1 MDLVLAVDL
10 GGTKIAAALVDRN
23 GRVGEV
29 VAVPTPALEGPGRI
43 VAAVVGALGDV
54 LSRGWAGAPL
64 AVGGRPGASGAPRVR
79 GLGVGTAG
87 VVDVEAGRIVSA
99 TDTLAGWTGTALR
112 SELEWS
118 VAELTGVHLP
128 VHVLNDVDAHA
139 LGEVRHGA
147 AAGAR
152 SALVVG
158 VGTGIGAGVVVGG
171 ELLRGAHHVAG
182 EMGHVP
188 IGGADHLRCPC
199 GRPGHLEAIG
209 SGVGMFQHYLSL
221 GGDPEVGGGRGV
233 AERAAAGDI
242 LAARALRDSAAA
254 VGRGIAA
261 VVTVLDPER
270 VVVTGGVPAAG
281 SAWWSA
287 MDDALRAELVDILA
301 DVPVLP
307 GRLGGSAPL
316 VGAASAVWQLIDTEG
331 EP

>member
-1 MDLVLAVDL
+1 MDLVLALDL

-29 VAVPTPALEGPGRI
+29 VAVPTPALDGPAAI
-43 VAAVVGALGDV
+43 VAAATGALGEV
-54 LSRGWAGAPL
+54 LARGWDGSPVAAAAGEH
-64 AVGGRPGASGAPRVR
+64 RVR

-87 VVDVEAGRIVSA
+87 VVDVAAGTIVSA
-99 TDTLAGWTGTALR
+99 TDTLAGWTGTPLRGDLERAL
-112 SELEWS
+112 
-118 VAELTGVHLP
+118 AALTGARLP

-147 AAGAR
+147 AAGAA

-158 VGTGIGAGVVVGG
+158 VGTGIGAGVVVRG

-182 EMGHVP
+182 EMGHLPVA
-188 IGGADHLRCPC
+188 GADHLRCPC
-199 GRPGHLEAIG
+199 GRSGHLEAIG
-209 SGVGMFQHYLSL
+209 SGVGMYRHYLSL

-233 AERAAAGDI
+233 AERAAAGDP
-242 LAARALRDSAAA
+242 LAGRALRDSAAA

-261 VVTVLDPER
+261 VVTVLDPGR

-287 MDDALRAELVDILA
+287 MDEALRGQLIDILA
-301 DVPVLP
+301 NVPVVS
-307 GRLGGSAPL
+307 GKLGGTAPL
-316 VGAASAVWQLIDTEG
+316 AGAAAAVRQLIDTEG
-331 EP
+331 AP

>member
-10 GGTKIAAALVDRN
+10 GGTKIAAALVDRH

-29 VAVPTPALEGPGRI
+29 VAVPTPALEGPAQI
-43 VAAVVGALGDV
+43 VGAVVRALGDV
-54 LSRGWAGAPL
+54 LAQGWAGAPV
-64 AVGGRPGASGAPRVR
+64 AVGGGRSGELGAARVR
-79 GLGVGTAG
+79 GVGVGTAG
-87 VVDVEAGRIVSA
+87 VVDVAAGRIVSA
-99 TDTLAGWTGTALR
+99 TDTLAGWTGTPLR
-112 SELEWS
+112 SELERAL
-118 VAELTGVHLP
+118 AELTGVRLP

-147 AAGAR
+147 AAGAS

-171 ELLRGAHHVAG
+171 QLLRGAHHVAG
-182 EMGHVP
+182 EMGHLPVS
-188 IGGADHLRCPC
+188 GADHLRCPC

-209 SGVGMFQHYLSL
+209 SGVGMFRHYLFL

-233 AERAAAGDI
+233 AERAAAGDT

-281 SAWWSA
+281 PAWWSA

-307 GRLGGSAPL
+307 GELGGTAPL
-316 VGAASAVWQLIDTEG
+316 VGAASAVWQLIDTEA
-331 EP
+331 